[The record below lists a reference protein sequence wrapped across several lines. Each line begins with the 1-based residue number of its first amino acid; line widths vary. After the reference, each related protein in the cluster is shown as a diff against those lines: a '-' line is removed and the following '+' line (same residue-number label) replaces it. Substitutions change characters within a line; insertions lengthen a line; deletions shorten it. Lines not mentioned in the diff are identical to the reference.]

1 MHAWCWNNLNSGC
14 FIMNT
19 DQGGDQQGMHTS
31 MARDTEN
38 QLGIFYLR
46 QWCVLHQLAL
56 IVKTQ
61 LERMQKHFGNVAKF
75 CHVWRS
81 PNMAVKIRQSWEK
94 HFKDSAVQTCRRL
107 PPKPLKGRWGAITAS
122 EEHIVKC
129 GPSETRVVFAD
140 VVEMPAPKT
149 KPKAKAKAKS
159 NVPPLPD
166 QDASAIALKV
176 EEENWL
182 AVYDG
187 DNDQYKKKQG
197 RWITQTIDNVKGDS
211 FWVQCAIVL
220 ASRRPVSHF
229 MHYVQSGGAWPGKMK
244 HIVLHKV
251 SRQT

>member
-1 MHAWCWNNLNSGC
+1 
-14 FIMNT
+14 MNT

-46 QWCVLHQLAL
+46 QGCVLHQLAL

-61 LERMQKHFGNVAKF
+61 LERMQEHFENVAKF
-75 CHVWRS
+75 CHVWRL

-140 VVEMPAPKT
+140 VVEIPAPKA

-159 NVPPLPD
+159 NVPSVPD
-166 QDASAIALKV
+166 QDESAIASKV

-182 AVYDG
+182 AACDG
-187 DNDQYKKKQG
+187 DNDQYKKT
-197 RWITQTIDNVKGDS
+197 RPMDHPNYR
-211 FWVQCAIVL
+211 QCQ
-220 ASRRPVSHF
+220 RRFFLGAMCDWFGIKAAGIAFHA
-229 MHYVQSGGAWPGKMK
+229 YVQSGGAWPGKMK